1 MPYHLKET
9 PNKLYYVETPAGRK
23 MSKHPMPKERA
34 EAQMR
39 ALYSHLDQDK
49 AMYELSKAHYDQM
62 KELAKMS
69 K

>member
-1 MPYHLKET
+1 MPYHLKPT
-9 PNKLYYVETPAGRK
+9 KNNLYYVETDMGHK

-34 EAQMR
+34 EAQRR

-62 KELAKMS
+62 KQIEKMS

>member
-1 MPYHLKET
+1 
-9 PNKLYYVETPAGRK
+9 
-23 MSKHPMPKERA
+23 MSRHPMPKESA

-62 KELAKMS
+62 KSLERMS